1 MKFLLPALA
10 GAAAVLMAAGFPGP
24 VTVAHADPGAGSSD
38 IAGGCSWSMELSPR
52 TLGTLNFA
60 YPDSGAAYWIL
71 PYQVSP
77 TLNITVS
84 GQFPDA
90 RYMSFNTYDSR
101 FSSFT
106 AAGIDSALPD
116 DHITPAADAVN
127 PWQQAGA
134 PGGNYSISVR
144 GDASPGQPNV
154 LPLAPAGTSSG
165 IGYLIYR
172 VYLPTGGPGAVSL
185 PSVTL
190 TDHGTSNTLRPC
202 VGGVAGEALGT
213 VLGAADDLIALRS
226 MLPSAPSAPTG
237 FRRVTGAGAF
247 PNVDNAYLADALDRP
262 ADGQVVLIHG
272 KAPTVPAGPHPTPWP
287 NASADV
293 RYFSLCVNMLD
304 LPGPVVRNALPD
316 NTVDVGC
323 RNDTDT
329 RIDSSGDYT
338 YVVGTEQQ
346 RSAIEA
352 VPGVTFVPWSLQ
364 GPNARHA
371 ILLRNMLPDSNF
383 GQAVQY
389 VAPNSDPA
397 VAASVMG
404 DYYPSTATCTIEAL
418 QAGNCSA

>member
-10 GAAAVLMAAGFPGP
+10 GAAVAALTAAAAP
-24 VTVAHADPGAGSSD
+24 VVHADPGAGSSD

-60 YPDSGAAYWIL
+60 YPDSGASYWIL
-71 PYQVSP
+71 PYQISP

-116 DHITPAADAVN
+116 DHIAPAADAVN
-127 PWQQAGA
+127 PWQRAAA
-134 PGGNYSISVR
+134 PGGDYSIAVR
-144 GDASPGQPNV
+144 ADASPGQPNV
-154 LPLAPAGTSSG
+154 LPLAPAGIGSG

-172 VYLPTGGPGAVSL
+172 VYLPVGGPDAVSL

-202 VGGVAGEALGT
+202 VGGVAGEAIGKA
-213 VLGAADDLIALRS
+213 LGAADDLIALRS

-262 ADGQVVLIHG
+262 ADGQVLVIRG
-272 KAPTVPAGPHPTPWP
+272 KAPAVPTGPHPAPWP
-287 NASADV
+287 NSSAAV
-293 RYFSLCVNMLD
+293 RYFSLCVNLLD
-304 LPGPVVRNALPD
+304 LPGPVVRNVLPD

-329 RIDSSGDYT
+329 RIDPSGDYT

-352 VPGVTFVPWSLQ
+352 IPGVTFVPWSSQ
-364 GPNARHA
+364 SPNARHA
-371 ILLRNMLPDSNF
+371 ILLRNMLPDSTF
-383 GQAVQY
+383 GEAVQQ

-397 VAASVMG
+397 AAAAVMG
-404 DYYPSTATCTIEAL
+404 DYYPRTATCTLEAL
-418 QAGNCSA
+418 QAGGCSA